1 MFQTTNQT
9 VFIED
14 TDMSLATVRPLPV
27 PKHHYEMSEVRQ
39 LKYIVI
45 YKWTIFYSDIIQRV
59 IDPEA

>member
-1 MFQTTNQT
+1 MVQTTNQT

-27 PKHHYEMSEVRQ
+27 PKHHHEISEVRQ

-45 YKWTIFYSDIIQRV
+45 HKWTIFYSKGN
-59 IDPEA
+59 